1 MNDRVMERGAHEPQ
15 PLGEVLSRLMA
26 LRGYGRVRGGRQLA
40 DVWRA
45 AAGAKI
51 ASRTRVLG
59 LKHGVLQ
66 IGVSNAALLSE
77 LTSFHRHSLLES
89 LRQCGR
95 EHGIRD
101 LKFRLRVES

>member
-1 MNDRVMERGAHEPQ
+1 MNDRAMERGAHEPQ
-15 PLGEVLSRLMA
+15 ALGDVLSRLMA
-26 LRGYGRVRGGRQLA
+26 LRGYGRVRGGQQLA
-40 DVWRA
+40 EIWRT
-45 AAGAKI
+45 AAGEKI
-51 ASRTRVLG
+51 AARTRVMG

-77 LTSFHRHSLLES
+77 LASFHRHSLLES

-101 LKFRLRVES
+101 LKFRLRAE